1 MVRLIQ
7 RNVAAGDVESHQA
20 GCLRHSASKK
30 CPRRNRDPGVQE
42 DAGVLTRLAALESW
56 AGLLES
62 SSPPRRPRCLARAQP
77 PSNPSA
83 PAAGR
88 PAPFSPEPEYQG
100 TRMLNLAHDRLGCW
114 AKVGYEDEPWC
125 VPAACAGNQ
134 THLPD
139 HATALSPLRIAQ
151 QSASD

>member
-1 MVRLIQ
+1 M
-7 RNVAAGDVESHQA
+7 
-20 GCLRHSASKK
+20 
-30 CPRRNRDPGVQE
+30 P
-42 DAGVLTRLAALESW
+42 
-56 AGLLES
+56 S
-62 SSPPRRPRCLARAQP
+62 SAQP

-125 VPAACAGNQ
+125 VPAAARGTKRTFQIMQQLFRLFASPSNQ
-134 THLPD
+134 PVTETVRTIPGG
-139 HATALSPLRIAQ
+139 
-151 QSASD
+151 